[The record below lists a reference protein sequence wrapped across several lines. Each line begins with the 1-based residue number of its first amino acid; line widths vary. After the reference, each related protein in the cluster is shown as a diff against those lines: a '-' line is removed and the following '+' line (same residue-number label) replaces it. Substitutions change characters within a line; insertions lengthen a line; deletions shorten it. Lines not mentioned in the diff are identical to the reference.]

1 MGRLTSVAYA
11 GELTQSQR
19 RIVHG
24 QMHDQPRTRRSA
36 LRHSSTR
43 SVGLAVHQE
52 AIAVASVA
60 KDHDA
65 DVIDLGSVGTRHTD
79 SEQLVRKL
87 QAQAT
92 HLVFVYAAGPCGSW
106 L

>member
-1 MGRLTSVAYA
+1 M
-11 GELTQSQR
+11 
-19 RIVHG
+19 
-24 QMHDQPRTRRSA
+24 
-36 LRHSSTR
+36 RHSSTR
-43 SVGLAVHQE
+43 YVGLAVHQE